1 MNETITLP
9 IKGMHCASCARIIE
23 KGLLKTPGVVAASV
37 NFASEKAQVEV
48 NPTVATFESL
58 VQSVKNSGYD
68 VYSTDKPT
76 REKTDEVDVER
87 ARRAKELAELK
98 TKLVFGAILSL
109 VILIGTYPSIL
120 PFLKEIPTQIRFI
133 LLMILTVPVQFWVGQ
148 QFIVGAWQGLKHRN
162 ASMDTLIAG
171 GTLAAFFYSVI
182 ATFRPQIF
190 SGSGIVPDV
199 YYDTAAVIVTL
210 IILGRFL
217 EARAKG
223 EANEAIRRLMDL
235 APKMARVL
243 RENQKSP
250 LDFARGR
257 KIKDQNDPST
267 SLGAGNSK
275 FENIR
280 NFTEMVIPIKDV
292 LTGDLI
298 LVKPGEKIPVDGE
311 IIEGSS
317 SIDESMV
324 TGESMPVDKK
334 VGDKVIGA
342 TINKSGSF
350 TMKATKVGRDTVLA
364 QIIKLVEE
372 AQGSKAPI
380 QRLADIISGYFVP
393 IVMVIS
399 ILTFMVWFVWGPEP
413 AFTYAF
419 INMVAVLIIA
429 CPCALGLATPT
440 SIMIGTGKG
449 AEHGI
454 LIRDAESLE
463 IAHKVNTVVLD
474 KTGTLT
480 RGKPQVV
487 EYTVMNGIEEAG
499 KNLNF
504 PKPASESFKDY
515 IGDLV
520 LAVEKRSEHPLS
532 QAIVN
537 YFLDGR
543 QLTADSFRAI
553 EGFGVFGV
561 VGGLNVL
568 IGNRKLMEKEGVMRC
583 AELDKMAD
591 KLIEGGKTVVFVAT
605 ERKNVAIIAIADTL
619 KESAKQVV
627 DGLHKLR
634 LGVVMITGDN
644 ERTAEAIAKQ
654 VDIDPEKYKRDR
666 VLAEVLPAE
675 KEEEIRRLQREGR
688 KVMMVGDGIN
698 DAPALAAS
706 DAGVAMGTGTDV
718 AMESADITLM
728 SGNLMGILNTI
739 KLSRATMRNIKQ
751 NLFWAF
757 AYNVILIPVAAGALY
772 PFTGLLLNPILA
784 SLAMAFSSVSVVT
797 NSLRLRGVRL

>member
-1 MNETITLP
+1 MNEKIELP

-23 KGLLKTPGVVAASV
+23 RGLLKTPGVLSASV
-37 NFASEKAQVEV
+37 NFASEKAHVEID
-48 NPTVATFESL
+48 PAVATHENL
-58 VQSVKNSGYD
+58 VTAVKNSGYD
-68 VYSTDKPT
+68 VYSNEGSF
-76 REKTDEVDVER
+76 EKAENEVDIERERR
-87 ARRAKELAELK
+87 ARELSELK
-98 TKLVFGAILSL
+98 TKLVFGTILSL

-120 PFLKEIPTQIRFI
+120 PFLKEIPTQIRFVT
-133 LLMILTVPVQFWVGQ
+133 LLILTVPVQFWVGS
-148 QFIVGAWQGLKHRN
+148 QFIIGAWQGLKHRN

-182 ATFRPQIF
+182 ATFFPQIF
-190 SGSGIVPDV
+190 SGSGIAPDV

-223 EANEAIRRLMDL
+223 EVNEAIRRLMDL
-235 APKMARVL
+235 APKTATVL
-243 RENQKSP
+243 
-250 LDFARGR
+250 G
-257 KIKDQNDPST
+257 IK
-267 SLGAGNSK
+267 NSK
-275 FENIR
+275 VKIQNYNSKLKVEQMRIPVS
-280 NFTEMVIPIKDV
+280 EVEIDDVIV
-292 LTGDLI
+292 
-298 LVKPGEKIPVDGE
+298 VRPGEKIPTDGE

-324 TGESMPVDKK
+324 TGESIPVDKK

-380 QRLADIISGYFVP
+380 QRLADVISGYFVP

-399 ILTFMVWFVWGPEP
+399 IVTFMVWFVWGPTP

-419 INMVAVLIIA
+419 VNMVAVLIIA

-440 SIMIGTGKG
+440 SIMVGTGKG
-449 AEHGI
+449 VEHGI

-463 IAHKVNTVVLD
+463 IAHKVDTVILD

-480 RGKPQVV
+480 RGKPQVTDYMVMEGISEV
-487 EYTVMNGIEEAG
+487 E

-504 PKPASESFKDY
+504 SKPSSKSWESY
-515 IGDLV
+515 IGDLI
-520 LAVEKRSEHPLS
+520 LAVEKKSEHPLS

-537 YFLDGR
+537 YFLDRR
-543 QLTADSFRAI
+543 QLTAENFRAI

-561 VGGLNVL
+561 VGGLGVL
-568 IGNRKLMEKEGVMRC
+568 IGNRKLMEKENVMRC
-583 AELDKMAD
+583 ADLDKRAD
-591 KLIEGGKTVVFVAT
+591 FLIEQGKTVIYTAI
-605 ERKNVAIIAIADTL
+605 EKKNVAIIAIADTL
-619 KESAKQVV
+619 KENAKQVV
-627 DGLHKLR
+627 DGLHKLG
-634 LGVVMITGDN
+634 LGVIMITGDN
-644 ERTAEAIAKQ
+644 ERTAQAVAKQ
-654 VDIDPEKYKRDR
+654 VGIDPENYQRDK

-675 KEEEIRRLQREGR
+675 KEKQIRELQREER

-706 DAGVAMGTGTDV
+706 DVGVAMGTGTDV

-728 SGNLMGILNTI
+728 SGNLLGILNTI

-757 AYNVILIPVAAGALY
+757 GYNVILIPVAMGILY
-772 PFTGLLLNPILA
+772 PFFYLLLNPMLA
-784 SLAMAFSSVSVVT
+784 SLAMALSSVSVLT
-797 NSLRLRGVRL
+797 NSLRLKGIKLSS